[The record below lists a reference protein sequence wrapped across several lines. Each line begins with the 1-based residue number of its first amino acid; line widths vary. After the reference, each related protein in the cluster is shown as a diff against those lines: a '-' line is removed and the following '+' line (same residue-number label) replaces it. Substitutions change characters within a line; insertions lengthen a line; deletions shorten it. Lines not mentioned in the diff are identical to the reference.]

1 MKNNYTCAICK
12 KQHDSLDAYMKCVSS
27 CYEKVQQVKEAEKL
41 RKQMEEINSYVK
53 DIKDLKKKLE
63 RLEDEFCRKYPK
75 EYALNFGEV
84 TYDETKCD
92 ADCDVCAHCES
103 CGDSEHDCEE
113 VDCLTSLEDVLNNTI
128 KVSVTKDGKNKKLK
142 ATVNGREVG
151 SSELKNL
158 KNNPE
163 IGFLMDMLGI

>member
-92 ADCDVCAHCES
+92 ADCDSCAHCES
-103 CGDSEHDCEE
+103 CDDSEHDCNK
-113 VDCLTSLEDVLNNTI
+113 SLNDWLKSIE
-128 KVSVTKDGKNKKLK
+128 VSVQSDGKDKKLK
-142 ATVNGREVG
+142 ATVNGKEVG